1 MSDRLLKWLLGFLG
15 LAFVAVVGV
24 GAYIYNNDAGFFTIN
39 AEPTPTATSTP
50 TPTQSTV
57 AVMRVP
63 VPADSSCKDCHTQ
76 GAISVPDVPPMGHQ
90 LDGWNNCTQCHG
102 QAKLVKTAPGHRGI
116 HRDSCLLCHTQQGPS
131 TVSVP
136 PRLHRA
142 YPDKSCTSCH
152 KVGGSGP
159 LPANMVGRKNCW
171 VCHIS
176 AKNQDLFDTTTAS

>member
-1 MSDRLLKWLLGFLG
+1 MTDRILKILLAFLG

-24 GAYIYNNDAGFFTIN
+24 GVYIYNNDAGFFTIN
-39 AEPTPTATSTP
+39 AAPTPTATPTP

-63 VPADSSCKDCHTQ
+63 VPADSSCKDCHVQ
-76 GAISVPDVPPMGHQ
+76 GAISVPNVPPMGHQ

-116 HRDSCLLCHTQQGPS
+116 HRDSCLLCHQQRTTPTMGL
-131 TVSVP
+131 
-136 PRLHRA
+136 PRPHHT
-142 YPDKSCTSCH
+142 YPGKSCTDCH
-152 KVGGSGP
+152 KPGGIGP
-159 LPANMVGRKNCW
+159 LPTSMEGRKNCW

-176 AKNQDLFDTTTAS
+176 AKNQDLFAETPTAT